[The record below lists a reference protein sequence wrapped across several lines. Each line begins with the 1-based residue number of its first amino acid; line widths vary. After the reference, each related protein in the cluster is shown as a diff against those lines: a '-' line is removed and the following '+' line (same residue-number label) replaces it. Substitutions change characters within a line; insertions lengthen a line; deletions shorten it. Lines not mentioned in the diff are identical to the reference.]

1 MAIGLIPLSGPGMAA
16 GVSTAPRIKPL
27 APPDPPTRPA
37 LLSAEAAVA
46 TDSSSDQR
54 RDRLLGPGYV
64 DLLAGDDVGVY
75 EGFDYPHDQV
85 CQFV

>member
-1 MAIGLIPLSGPGMAA
+1 MELAA

-37 LLSAEAAVA
+37 LLSPEAVA
-46 TDSSSDQR
+46 IDSSSDQR

-64 DLLAGDDVGVY
+64 DLLAGDDVCVY

-85 CQFV
+85 CQVVWW